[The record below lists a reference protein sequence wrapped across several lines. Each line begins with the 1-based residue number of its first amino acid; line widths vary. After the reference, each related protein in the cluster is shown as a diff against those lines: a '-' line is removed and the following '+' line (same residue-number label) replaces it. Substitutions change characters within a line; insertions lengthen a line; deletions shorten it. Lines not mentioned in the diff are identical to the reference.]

1 MSVCPVCAD
10 KKRVQVRVMPFHLK
24 GTTYHFDCPKCGE
37 AEDFVKRCASSPVG
51 RMVKLI
57 ERLKN
62 GMIHADIYGNG
73 SISTRALQ
81 TLLDEVDS

>member
-24 GTTYHFDCPKCGE
+24 GTVYHFDCPKCGDVDT
-37 AEDFVKRCASSPVG
+37 AR
-51 RMVKLI
+51 LI

-73 SISTRALQ
+73 SISTRALS
-81 TLLDEVDS
+81 TLLREVGA